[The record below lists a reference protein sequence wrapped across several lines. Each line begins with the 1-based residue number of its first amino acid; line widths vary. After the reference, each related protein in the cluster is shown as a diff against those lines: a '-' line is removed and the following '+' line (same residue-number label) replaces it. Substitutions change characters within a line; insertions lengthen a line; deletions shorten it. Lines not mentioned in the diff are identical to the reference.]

1 MYINVG
7 INRDNSMR
15 GRGLSGKKTMVCRF
29 LSVKLALLMFG
40 IAGVLGF
47 IGACSSPEQLV
58 AEADQETYKII
69 GDKWHDDFGQMTNYT
84 IRDTVPT
91 EEEIATEVPPSGVLA
106 LAKAVEI
113 ATKYN
118 REYQTQKESLYLS
131 ALDLTLTRHEYA
143 KRWFGTFDGQYLN
156 SEDGEDNTLSSDFGV
171 DQAFITASGII
182 ANAGL
187 AIDWTRFL
195 SGDQYTSMGSV
206 LTASVTAPLLGR
218 GGGKTAWENLTQ
230 AERNVLYRIRTFN
243 RYRQTFVVS
252 IISDYYRVLQQK
264 DSLEVTRASYERQ
277 IESTNQLRMEVEVGQ
292 RAQSDAD
299 EAEQKLLSA
308 ENDLISE
315 EQNYAQTLDRFK
327 IRLSLPTDA
336 EVTLDP
342 NELEALGN
350 MGVGL
355 PEYTVEDAIE
365 VALGGRL
372 DLANTRNELE
382 DAERKVV
389 LAAEGLGVQL
399 DLIGSANVDSTEK
412 TDFTRLR
419 FHEGTYSVG
428 FETDLP
434 FDRKSERNAYREALI
449 SFQQK
454 QRSYEEYI
462 EEIKLDVHNAY
473 RDLKETSES
482 YRIQQV
488 GLRLAER
495 RLEQQRLLLDY
506 GRGTVR
512 LLLESEDALVQAQNA
527 VTRALIDHLIAKLSF
542 FRDIGIL
549 QVRPDGMWEQNIQ

>member
-1 MYINVG
+1 LFIN
-7 INRDNSMR
+7 IDMNRDNSMR
-15 GRGLSGKKTMVCRF
+15 GRGLSGKKSMICRL
-29 LSVKLALLMFG
+29 LSVKLALLMLG

-47 IGACSSPEQLV
+47 TGACSSPEQLV

-69 GDKWHDDFGQMTNYT
+69 EDKWRDDFGQMTNYT

-91 EEEIATEVPPSGVLA
+91 EDEIASGVPPLGVIT
-106 LAKAVEI
+106 LAKAVEM

-143 KRWFGTFDGQYLN
+143 RQWFGTFDGQYLN
-156 SEDGEDNTLSSDFGV
+156 SEDGENNTLSSDFGV
-171 DQAFITASGII
+171 DQAFITAGGII

-195 SGDQYTSMGSV
+195 SGDQYTSLGSV

-264 DSLEVTRASYERQ
+264 DNLEVTRASYERQ

-308 ENDLISE
+308 ENNLFSA
-315 EQNYAQTLDRFK
+315 EQSYAQTLDSFK
-327 IRLSLPTDA
+327 IRLSLPTEA
-336 EVTLDP
+336 NITLDP
-342 NELEALGN
+342 NELKVLGN
-350 MGVGL
+350 LGVGL

-365 VALGGRL
+365 MALGRRL
-372 DLANTRNELE
+372 DLANTREGLE
-382 DAERKVV
+382 DAERKLV

-399 DLIGSANVDSTEK
+399 NLIGSAGVDSTEK

-419 FHEGTYSVG
+419 FHEGTYSLG

-434 FDRKSERNAYREALI
+434 FDQKSERNAYREALI
-449 SFQQK
+449 SLQQR
-454 QRSYEEYI
+454 QRGYEEDI
-462 EEIKLDVHNAY
+462 ERIKLDVNKAY
-473 RDLKETSES
+473 RDLAETAES

-495 RLEQQRLLLDY
+495 RLQQQKLLLDY

-527 VTRALIDHLIAKLSF
+527 VTRALVEHLIAKMSF

-549 QVRPDGMWEQNIQ
+549 EVRPDGMWEQRT